1 MSGFKYWK
9 QCSKDPCWLQ
19 VRVSCRLETIRVQ
32 PFHRLLQT
40 EPTTAGVWPGAE
52 CDSLHD
58 DPQRKGSLCQWSHG
72 TQVMMLTWKLFL
84 WKSFPG
90 LKSTILPSKADAGRN
105 HKLLSKPKLRIF
117 LQDFQPWSDRRVWPS
132 QPRVQHST
140 ARYLPHTLS
149 SLARPESACHHQV
162 YIQGWVSFAHKY
174 MYEWIVSQLWR
185 KYRMASKADFSMPAH
200 LTMQK
205 SYLVLAAS
213 SLMQRLGGSKLEMHQ
228 PKCVNMFSPLDLGWS
243 WSLHHPRS
251 SPQLHHH
258 HANARPVRELW
269 QTSGRTKPWEH
280 PLKYFI
286 TGWHPKVQGYWR
298 CLKNCYDPAG
308 DKRPKTKFHVQN
320 WKQADA
326 SVRSLANWFSL
337 GDLAGD
343 KTRAEMSVPEGEA
356 YDNLLRDLTNVRT
369 KDQQVPNDSICFRQ
383 TPSWFEM
390 RQKLWSSTASSS

>member
-1 MSGFKYWK
+1 M
-9 QCSKDPCWLQ
+9 Q
-19 VRVSCRLETIRVQ
+19 VE
-32 PFHRLLQT
+32 
-40 EPTTAGVWPGAE
+40 
-52 CDSLHD
+52 
-58 DPQRKGSLCQWSHG
+58 
-72 TQVMMLTWKLFL
+72 
-84 WKSFPG
+84 
-90 LKSTILPSKADAGRN
+90 N
-105 HKLLSKPKLRIF
+105 HKLLSRPKLGIL
-117 LQDFQPWSDRRVWPS
+117 LQDFQPRSDWRVWPS
-132 QPRVQHST
+132 QPRIQHST

-149 SLARPESACHHQV
+149 SLAGPKSACHHQI
-162 YIQGWVSFAHKY
+162 YIQGWVSFAHNHNNCLLAV
-174 MYEWIVSQLWR
+174 EEVQ
-185 KYRMASKADFSMPAH
+185 DGF
-200 LTMQK
+200 K
-205 SYLVLAAS
+205 S
-213 SLMQRLGGSKLEMHQ
+213 RLLYAG
-228 PKCVNMFSPLDLGWS
+228 PLDNAKVIFGVGRFKLNAEVEWFKTRNATTKICKDVVKHLPVDLGRS
-243 WSLHHPRS
+243 WSLHHPWS
-251 SPQLHHH
+251 SPQLHHY

-269 QTSGRTKPWEH
+269 QTSARTKPWGH
-280 PLKYFI
+280 PFKYFI

-369 KDQQVPNDSICFRQ
+369 KDQQVLNDSKCFRQ